1 MQRDAGSHSVVTDG
15 NSFSLNR
22 YESVDG
28 HSQDY
33 VNPGF
38 LAPSSL
44 GEALINF
51 TCGQIS
57 DRVSDEFWSIQPGR
71 DTIRGLSTVTSY
83 PQIISIQD
91 IEGNPLP
98 GAAGTTFPASRY
110 STTEDHEKLT
120 NSSPFPHP
128 FESPRTAVTSTIQSM
143 NCSFEDLP
151 FGTSTRCAFDKFVT
165 PPELVGRVV
174 GRTGGQP
181 TGNSILNE
189 WILTEEGDLN
199 CNNLGSTRFSNELSL
214 SLSTYQ
220 PSLVNGTS
228 IQEQCSGMSSSG
240 VTIYSLHKRPIGPE
254 HTSCSSNSFSL
265 GSNSQKPLQLSPAL
279 SGSRFL
285 HAVQEILAEVAYYA
299 LENSDQMSYSTPCID
314 NGINASFF
322 SSCTDGRGCS
332 TFSDGLD
339 AGYRLIFQNNLFP
352 EQEVETKKKHLLSL
366 LQAVDDQYN
375 QCLDEIHTVI
385 SAFHAVTELDP
396 NLHARFAL
404 PTISVMYKNL
414 KERISSHILAMGAH
428 LGEGEAREENS
439 CDTSFIQKQWAL
451 QQLRKRDHQLWR
463 PQRGLPER
471 SVSVLR
477 AWMFQNFLHPYPK
490 DAEKHLL
497 ALKSGL
503 TRSQV
508 SNWFINARVRLWKP
522 MIEEM
527 YAEMNRRKASRN
539 DEEMVGIHRNQMCFE
554 NRRFTMNSNG

>member
-1 MQRDAGSHSVVTDG
+1 MQTDAGSHSVVTDG

-22 YESVDG
+22 YDG
-28 HSQDY
+28 HSQDH

-57 DRVSDEFWSIQPGR
+57 DRVSDEFWSMQPGR
-71 DTIRGLSTVTSY
+71 DTIRGLSTGTSY
-83 PQIISIQD
+83 PQIMSIQD

-98 GAAGTTFPASRY
+98 GAAAGNTFPASRY

-120 NSSPFPHP
+120 TSGPFPHP
-128 FESPRTAVTSTIQSM
+128 FECPRTVVTSTIQSM
-143 NCSFEDLP
+143 NYSYEDLP
-151 FGTSTRCAFDKFVT
+151 LGTSTRCDFNKFMT

-181 TGNSILNE
+181 TGNSSLNE
-189 WILTEEGDLN
+189 WIQTEEGNLN
-199 CNNLGSTRFSNELSL
+199 CNSLGSTRFTNELSL

-220 PSLVNGTS
+220 PSVVNGTS
-228 IQEQCSGMSSSG
+228 IQQQCSEMSSSG
-240 VTIYSLHKRPIGPE
+240 ATSYSLHKRPIGPE
-254 HTSCSSNSFSL
+254 HTSCTSNSLSL
-265 GSNSQKPLQLSPAL
+265 SSNSQKPLQLSPAL
-279 SGSRFL
+279 SGSRFF
-285 HAVQEILAEVAYYA
+285 HAVQEILAEVACYA
-299 LENSDQMSYSTPCID
+299 LENFDHMSYSTPCID
-314 NGINASFF
+314 NG
-322 SSCTDGRGCS
+322 
-332 TFSDGLD
+332 
-339 AGYRLIFQNNLFP
+339 
-352 EQEVETKKKHLLSL
+352 
-366 LQAVDDQYN
+366 VDDQYN

-428 LGEGEAREENS
+428 LTEGEAREENS
-439 CDTSFIQKQWAL
+439 CETSFIQKQWAL

-477 AWMFQNFLHPYPK
+477 AWMFQNFLHP
-490 DAEKHLL
+490 
-497 ALKSGL
+497 
-503 TRSQV
+503 
-508 SNWFINARVRLWKP
+508 
-522 MIEEM
+522 
-527 YAEMNRRKASRN
+527 
-539 DEEMVGIHRNQMCFE
+539 
-554 NRRFTMNSNG
+554 